1 MTPLSIIIRHDSC
14 KIQNFSSVPGF
25 RAPTYLDR
33 IIANPALKSS
43 RAGSMAVPWE
53 RQASAWTSW
62 EASDGDG
69 VVRTRV
75 LSWVT
80 RRGGEVRL
88 RHPLCSAAA
97 SRYCALEKHSRKA
110 GQARD
115 SSSRSSRSSTA
126 GQRQGTPPAAE
137 KTVPRLRNRSPLDR

>member
-110 GQARD
+110 GPGTAAAALLGNDKERLQQRRRRYHVLGTEVRWTAR
-115 SSSRSSRSSTA
+115 SWL
-126 GQRQGTPPAAE
+126 GG
-137 KTVPRLRNRSPLDR
+137 